1 MLAAIC
7 DRWWVLLLRGM
18 CAVLFGAIAF
28 ASPGITLWA
37 LIILYALFALADGI
51 GGVML
56 GIKGGAD
63 GRPWWEMI
71 LLGLLGIVAAI
82 VAFSWPG
89 LTAVV
94 LLYVIGFWAIVR
106 GVLEISGAIK
116 LRKVIDHEWWLILS
130 GLLSVLFG
138 AFLFARPGAGALAL
152 VLVIGGYMVAA
163 GILMIALSLRLR
175 GLKGKL
181 ATS

>member
-7 DRWWVLLLRGM
+7 DRWWVLMIRGM

-63 GRPWWEMI
+63 GRTWWEMI

-152 VLVIGGYMVAA
+152 VLVIGGYMVMM
-163 GILMIALSLRLR
+163 GILMIALALRLR
-175 GLKGKL
+175 GLRGKL

>member
-7 DRWWVLLLRGM
+7 DRWWVLLIKGM

-51 GGVML
+51 GGVVL
-56 GIKGGAD
+56 GIRGGAD

-71 LLGLLGIVAAI
+71 LLGVLGIVAAI

-116 LRKVIDHEWWLILS
+116 LRKVIDNEWWLILS
-130 GLLSVLFG
+130 GLLSVAFG
-138 AFLFARPGAGALAL
+138 VILFARPGAGALAL

-175 GLKGKL
+175 SVKGQL
-181 ATS
+181 TIS